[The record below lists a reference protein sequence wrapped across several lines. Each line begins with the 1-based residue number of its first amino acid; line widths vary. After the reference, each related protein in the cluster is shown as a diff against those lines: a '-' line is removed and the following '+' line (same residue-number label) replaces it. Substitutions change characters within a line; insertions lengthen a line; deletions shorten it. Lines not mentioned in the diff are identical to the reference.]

1 MAVKV
6 DRRVRRTRRLLS
18 EAFIELVAEQGYD
31 AVRVE
36 DILERADI
44 ARTTFYAHF
53 RDKRDLLQFV
63 AATFQETLQERL
75 AEIQIDATGLPSA
88 EQLVETFTNIKSH
101 APFFRMALSANSVPL
116 LYEKIHQGIVA
127 TVDTLLTQHVEEQ
140 GIETAV
146 PTSLVAHYF
155 AGAILSSVKWWL
167 QEQRIYLI
175 SPEEMAAHFV
185 QLREVNLLQK

>member
-53 RDKRDLLQFV
+53 RDKRDLLKFV
-63 AATFQETLQERL
+63 ANRFQETLQERL
-75 AEIQIDATGLPSA
+75 TDIQIDDSGLPSA
-88 EQLVETFTNIKSH
+88 EQLVQTFTNIKNH
-101 APFFRMALSANSVPL
+101 APFFRMALSINSVPM
-116 LYEKIHQGIVA
+116 LYEKVHQGIVV
-127 TVDTLLTQHVEEQ
+127 TVETLLTQHVQER
-140 GIETAV
+140 GVETAV
-146 PTSLVAHYF
+146 PISLIAHHF
-155 AGAILSSVKWWL
+155 AGALLSSAKWWL

-175 SPEEMAAHFV
+175 SPEEMATHFA
-185 QLREVNLLQK
+185 QLQQASLLLK